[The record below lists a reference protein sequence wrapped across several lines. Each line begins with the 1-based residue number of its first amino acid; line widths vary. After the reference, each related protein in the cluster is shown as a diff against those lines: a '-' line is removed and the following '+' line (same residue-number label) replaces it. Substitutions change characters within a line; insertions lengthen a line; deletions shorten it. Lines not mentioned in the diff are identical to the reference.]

1 MHQSEG
7 GSWKQQILGILGRVG
22 LGGNFTGSIH
32 RHLFTTGWS
41 AAHRPAVSNQRRE
54 KPLVIYLHYYAY
66 VLKFAAGEKWV
77 VKLIREGRR
86 EELNT
91 DDSGQRFRKVRKETL
106 SQR

>member
-1 MHQSEG
+1 MQQSEG
-7 GSWKQQILGILGRVG
+7 GSGKQQILGILGRVG

-41 AAHRPAVSNQRRE
+41 AARRPAVSNQRRE

-91 DDSGQRFRKVRKETL
+91 DDSGQRFRKVHKETL